1 MRLKNE
7 FDYSLRMAKDIYH
20 QTVKTALTK
29 DGWTITDDPFRL
41 QFGGRMVYIDLG
53 AQKLLAAQKEGRKI
67 AVEVKSFLNPSPVK
81 DLEQALGQ
89 YIIYSQV
96 LAQQYP
102 ERMLYLAIPQKIFLD
117 FFAEEL
123 PQLIVKLNHL
133 KLLVFDAET
142 KEISQ
147 WKN

>member
-1 MRLKNE
+1 M
-7 FDYSLRMAKDIYH
+7 
-20 QTVKTALTK
+20 
-29 DGWTITDDPFRL
+29 DDPFRL
-41 QFGGRMVYIDLG
+41 KLGGRMVYVDLG

-67 AVEVKSFLNPSPVK
+67 AVEVKSFLNPSPIQ

-89 YIIYSQV
+89 YIIYSQI

-102 ERMLYLAIPQKIFLD
+102 EIILYLAIPQKIFLD
-117 FFAEEL
+117 FFSEEL

-133 KLLVFDAET
+133 KLLVFDSKT

-147 WKN
+147 WNN